1 MSNRDICLDSS
12 IAFFFFDDVVDDAD
26 DADDADDDADS
37 GGGADVAF
45 RSAEGISLLSDEE
58 NAFIRRSITSN
69 LKYNATGL

>member
-1 MSNRDICLDSS
+1 MSKRDICLDSS
-12 IAFFFFDDVVDDAD
+12 IAFFFFDDAD
-26 DADDADDDADS
+26 N
-37 GGGADVAF
+37 GGDADVAF